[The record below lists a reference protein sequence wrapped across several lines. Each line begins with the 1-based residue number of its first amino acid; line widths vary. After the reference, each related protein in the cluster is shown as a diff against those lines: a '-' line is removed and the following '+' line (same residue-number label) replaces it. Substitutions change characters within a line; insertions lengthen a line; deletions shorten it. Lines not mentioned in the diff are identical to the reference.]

1 MLLNNL
7 PLDYETP
14 LLTGAENWRNLHQ
27 AAMRTGGG
35 GGGLHFEALSELER
49 GRPAGAFR
57 LLTYGRGPNQTGK
70 LHRFLL
76 EVSVPGRGK
85 FSFWLD

>member
-7 PLDYETP
+7 RLDTETP

-27 AAMRTGGG
+27 AAMRTGGS
-35 GGGLHFEALSELER
+35 GGLHFEALSELER

-57 LLTYGRGPNQTGK
+57 LLTYGVQTGE